1 MNPRLGA
8 SPSRSR
14 SLCVLLPD
22 QPVRAAP
29 HFRWQTANLPTTAA
43 KALLGA
49 TPVHDAAVCG
59 RSRYPRRTPIHHAQT
74 RVRFEPKRRTLRAHQ
89 LLRAHLKEGVVSSR
103 SNLRAQQQAHHSW
116 HRNKKRRNVF
126 ERPPRQEL
134 HHSPAGHAKAT
145 HKCMEFNASLLTE
158 AQGKADGGRARN
170 KATQSDAPSVRLH
183 SAVKH
188 GKAESVAAK
197 HTSQMH
203 AGCSAS
209 SSRRMVVGLAGC
221 AGSGRL
227 GRLAGASA
235 WGFTGWEPAGNDL

>member
-1 MNPRLGA
+1 MPGAVGTRGEPPRSTYRPPHPRRPSQQPTPGSTSKTQVTMNPRLGA

-59 RSRYPRRTPIHHAQT
+59 RSRYPRHTPIHHAQT

-103 SNLRAQQQAHHSW
+103 SNLRAQQQAHH
-116 HRNKKRRNVF
+116 RNKKQLK
-126 ERPPRQEL
+126 ERLRK
-134 HHSPAGHAKAT
+134 AAKT
-145 HKCMEFNASLLTE
+145 
-158 AQGKADGGRARN
+158 R
-170 KATQSDAPSVRLH
+170 APS
-183 SAVKH
+183 
-188 GKAESVAAK
+188 
-197 HTSQMH
+197 
-203 AGCSAS
+203 
-209 SSRRMVVGLAGC
+209 LAC
-221 AGSGRL
+221 RTCKSN
-227 GRLAGASA
+227 
-235 WGFTGWEPAGNDL
+235 T